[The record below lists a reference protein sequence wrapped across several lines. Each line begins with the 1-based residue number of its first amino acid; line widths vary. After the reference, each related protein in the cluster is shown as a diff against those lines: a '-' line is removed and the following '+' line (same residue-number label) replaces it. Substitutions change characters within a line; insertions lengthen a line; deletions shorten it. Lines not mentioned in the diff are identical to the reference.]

1 MCKESSCLNAP
12 VQILYLCCRCHCTHI
27 ARHLLI
33 AQMAYRLDSLRIIDA
48 EPTASTAPTERPQ
61 PSRSFGFTKAVSP
74 CKPSDSTSN
83 HASPIAES
91 RVVRSA
97 ASPTEFSGNS
107 SASPSSN
114 LFAGSYSPPSPTKRV
129 GISPHNE
136 YADWDFLKS
145 GATCHSSH
153 VACTEPGLIMST
165 LPRGLA
171 HAPERRPLTEAEV
184 ILNPLLLYFQ

>member
-1 MCKESSCLNAP
+1 
-12 VQILYLCCRCHCTHI
+12 
-27 ARHLLI
+27 
-33 AQMAYRLDSLRIIDA
+33 MAYRLDSLRIIDA
-48 EPTASTAPTERPQ
+48 EPTALTAPTEQPQ
-61 PSRSFGFTKAVSP
+61 PSRSFGFTKGVSP

-83 HASPIAES
+83 HASPISES
-91 RVVRSA
+91 RGAAVVRSA
-97 ASPTEFSGNS
+97 ASPAEFSGNS

-145 GATCHSSH
+145 GAMCHSTH
-153 VACTEPGLIMST
+153 VASTEPGLIMST

-184 ILNPLLLYFQ
+184 IPKPLFLYFQ